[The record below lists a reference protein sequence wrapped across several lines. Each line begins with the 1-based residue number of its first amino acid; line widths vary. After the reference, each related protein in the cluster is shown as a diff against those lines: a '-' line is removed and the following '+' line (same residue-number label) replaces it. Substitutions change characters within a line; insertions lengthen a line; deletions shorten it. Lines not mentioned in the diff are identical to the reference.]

1 MALHRAAVA
10 ECAAALAEVPA
21 DAWTR
26 PLAPGRWSPAEIA
39 EHLAIAYDPPLA
51 ELSGGPGFAIRAS
64 WWKRRALRWA
74 FLPGILNGGF
84 PAGAPAPREIRPGR
98 AVACPE
104 EASRAL
110 SVNAER
116 FLATLTEARTAR
128 RVRLTHPY
136 FGKLRPA
143 QTVMLLTSHALHHR
157 RQLPGPGSLTACDIV
172 PLEGG
177 ADA

>member
-1 MALHRAAVA
+1 MPRLGENDFSEAVALHRAAVS
-10 ECAAALAEVPA
+10 ECMAAFAAVPG
-21 DAWTR
+21 DAWSR

-51 ELSGGPGFAIRAS
+51 ELSGGSGFAIRVP
-64 WWKRRALRWA
+64 WWKRRALRWS
-74 FLPGILNGGF
+74 FLPTILNGGF
-84 PAGAPAPREIRPGR
+84 PSGAPAPREIRPRR
-98 AVACPE
+98 AAASPE

-110 SVNAER
+110 CASAER
-116 FLATLTEARTAR
+116 FLATLADARSAR

-157 RQLPGPGSLTACDIV
+157 RQLPEPGH
-172 PLEGG
+172 
-177 ADA
+177 

>member
-10 ECAAALAEVPA
+10 ECVAAVAAVPA

-26 PLAPGRWSPAEIA
+26 PLAPGKWSPAEVA
-39 EHLAIAYDPPLA
+39 EHLAISYDPPLA
-51 ELSGGPGFAIRAS
+51 ELSGGLSFRIRVP

-74 FLPGILNGGF
+74 MLPGILNGGF
-84 PAGAPAPREIRPGR
+84 PAGAPAPREIRPR
-98 AVACPE
+98 HTESSPE
-104 EASRAL
+104 EASRRLAA
-110 SVNAER
+110 NADR
-116 FLATLTEARTAR
+116 FLESLTEARAAR

-157 RQLPGPGSLTACDIV
+157 RQLPAPDH
-172 PLEGG
+172 
-177 ADA
+177 